1 MKVIVIAALSL
12 VLFAGQAVAEEKKQ
26 MSEKE
31 KLSYSLGFT
40 EGGRVAGFLKSQDV
54 GGETDTVIEGFKAGI
69 SGAKFLAENA
79 KKEGVVV
86 LPSGLQYR
94 IIKAG
99 TGPMPKATNRV
110 KVNYRGTL
118 IDGTEF
124 DSSYKRGE
132 PAEFHVDKVIAGWT
146 EALEHM
152 ETGSKWELFI
162 PANLAYGE
170 RGAGPK
176 IGPDAA
182 LVFEVELLSIEK

>member
-54 GGETDTVIEGFKAGI
+54 GVETDTVIEGFKAGI
-69 SGAKFLAENA
+69 SGAKPVLAEQEIQQTIDGLQKSVAAKQAERFKEAAAKNKEAGAKFLAENA

-99 TGPMPKATNRV
+99 TG
-110 KVNYRGTL
+110 
-118 IDGTEF
+118 
-124 DSSYKRGE
+124 
-132 PAEFHVDKVIAGWT
+132 
-146 EALEHM
+146 
-152 ETGSKWELFI
+152 
-162 PANLAYGE
+162 
-170 RGAGPK
+170 
-176 IGPDAA
+176 
-182 LVFEVELLSIEK
+182 